1 MTQSCRAQVNLNG
14 QSLLR
19 KGRTSD
25 RHLIKVWISS
35 MATTITVSTSAEL
48 YKALAG
54 ATGGETILLASGDY
68 GNFSLGVKSGF
79 DITFPSTVKIAS
91 ASSDHPAVFTGI
103 ALNGAA
109 NLSIDNVVFDYT
121 AGGDNTQ
128 RDRPNQVNGCTNIS
142 ITNSTFD
149 GDTAHDAAETAN
161 GYGTGI
167 GLSVRGGEGI
177 TIQNNDFYAWHRG
190 AVFDSTTNLKVIG
203 NEVHDIRSDGMDYV
217 NVQNVLIEDNYLHDF
232 RASYASGDHRD
243 MIQFWTSGTKTP
255 STDITIRGNVLDI
268 GDGSYTQSIFMRN
281 EMVDS
286 GQAGKE
292 MYYQNVVIENNT
304 IYNGHLHGITVGET
318 NGLVISGNSV
328 LQSKDGSN
336 PADSDSALWTP
347 SIRVAT
353 NSSDVEIIG
362 NAVATITGYSDQ
374 SGWTV
379 KGNAFVQANN
389 PYAPGYYGDV
399 FIDSTLSSNDSL
411 HHFVA
416 LPGGMLDALNAG
428 SSTTQAATAATSG
441 AFYNIGEVD
450 GNGAARV
457 FDASIM
463 SSLLGSALKGATFQ
477 WTFGDGTKASGVTVA
492 HSFASGGD
500 YDVKLVVKLAN
511 GTSLNAAGG
520 IEIAGSKVVA
530 FDGSSHSFVA
540 YDSGTTQNLG
550 ALAKLD
556 GNELQLGASGTSY
569 KVGSKYLSA
578 LKNADDVTI
587 NFTLQADKIGSN
599 GELFRVHS
607 AFLASV
613 TSAGQLFFQT
623 TQSDGSVVKMTTKS
637 DIALNDGK
645 SHAVSIDL
653 DDGKL
658 QVSIDGHNVGE
669 IAAGNL
675 STSMT
680 DLVFGNPWG
689 KTNFVGDIS
698 AFSIDVDSGHYVSGT
713 SILVPDPV
721 AAPEESATSA
731 PVPPVEPAA
740 PVHHDLVAEAM
751 GEVDFKLDLASL
763 ASKTGTLLGNAAV
776 GDSSVALRGGDDYV
790 NLGRLKD
797 VEHSDQL
804 AFSVDFSRQPDSGG
818 DQRLVWNHM
827 KAGLSLTTD
836 GLLVQV
842 ATADQGLKGFTIK
855 GLGLDDTEKHTAAV
869 LIDATHDRLQVVLDD
884 KVVLDVSN
892 VDFDIVGAGGREWGW
907 TLGSAWNH
915 DFTGDVYAFSV
926 DTHFDF
932 IDTSG
937 SHQTLA

>member
-1 MTQSCRAQVNLNG
+1 MAKT
-14 QSLLR
+14 
-19 KGRTSD
+19 
-25 RHLIKVWISS
+25 IS
-35 MATTITVSTSAEL
+35 VSTSAEL

-54 ATGGETILLASGDY
+54 ATGGETILLASGNY
-68 GNFSLGVKSGF
+68 GGFSLGVKSGF
-79 DITFPSTVKIAS
+79 DITFPSTVKITS

-103 ALNGAA
+103 FLNGAS
-109 NLSIDNVVFDYT
+109 NLNIDNVVFDYT
-121 AGGDNTQ
+121 AGPGDTQ
-128 RDRPNQVNGCTNIS
+128 RDRPNQINSCANIS

-149 GDTAHDAAETAN
+149 GDNASGSTGAAN

-167 GLSVRGGEGI
+167 GLSVRWGSGI
-177 TIQNNDFYAWHRG
+177 TIENNDFSDWHRG
-190 AVFDSTTNLKVIG
+190 AVFDSTSNLTVIG
-203 NEVHDIRSDGMDYV
+203 NEIHDIRSDGMDFV
-217 NVQNVLIEDNYLHDF
+217 NVHKVLIEDNYLHDF
-232 RASYASGDHRD
+232 RASYSAGDHRD
-243 MIQFWTSGTKTP
+243 MIQFWTTGTKTP
-255 STDITIRGNVLDI
+255 STDIIIRSNMFDI

-281 EMVDS
+281 EMVDT

-328 LQSKDGSN
+328 LESKDQNN
-336 PADSDSALWTP
+336 PADSGSALWTP

-353 NSSDVEIIG
+353 NSTDVAITG

-379 KGNAFVQANN
+379 KGNAFVQASN

-399 FIDSTLSSNDSL
+399 FIDSTLSSNESV

-416 LPGGMLDALNAG
+416 LPDGMLSALNAG
-428 SSTTQAATAATSG
+428 SSTTQPATAVTSG
-441 AFYNIGEVD
+441 AFYNIEEVD

-477 WTFGDGTKASGVTVA
+477 WTFGDGTKASGMTVA
-492 HSFASGGD
+492 HSFAAGGD

-511 GTSLNAAGG
+511 GTNLNALGG
-520 IEIAGSKVVA
+520 VEIAGSKVLA
-530 FDGSSHSFVA
+530 FDGSSHRFVA
-540 YDSGTTQNLG
+540 YESGTAHDLG
-550 ALAKLD
+550 TLAKLD

-569 KVGSKYLSA
+569 KVGSQCLGA

-587 NFTLQADKIGSN
+587 NFTLQADKIGSG

-613 TSAGQLFFQT
+613 TSAGQLYFQT

-637 DIALNDGK
+637 AIALNDGK
-645 SHAVSIDL
+645 SHVVSIDL

-669 IAAGNL
+669 VASGNL
-675 STSMT
+675 VTSMT

-689 KTNFVGDIS
+689 KANFVGDIS

-713 SILVPDPV
+713 STLVPDPI
-721 AAPEESATSA
+721 AAPDEVAISA
-731 PVPPVEPAA
+731 PVPPVEAVEPAV

-763 ASKTGTLLGNAAV
+763 ASKTGTLLGNAAA
-776 GDSSVALRGGDDYV
+776 DDTSVALRGGNDFV

-797 VEHSDQL
+797 VEQSDQL

-836 GLLVQV
+836 GLWVQV
-842 ATADQGLKGFTIK
+842 ATADQGLKGFAIK

-907 TLGSAWNH
+907 TLGSAWSH

-932 IDTSG
+932 IDTSA
-937 SHQTLA
+937 SHTTLA

>member
-1 MTQSCRAQVNLNG
+1 
-14 QSLLR
+14 
-19 KGRTSD
+19 
-25 RHLIKVWISS
+25 
-35 MATTITVSTSAEL
+35 MATTITVSTTADL

-68 GNFSLGVKSGF
+68 GNLSLGARSGF
-79 DITFPSTVKIAS
+79 SVTFPSNVTIAS
-91 ASSDHPAVFTGI
+91 ADAGHPAVFTGI
-103 ALNGAA
+103 TLNGAS
-109 NLSIDNVVFDYT
+109 NLTIDDVVFDYT
-121 AGGDNTQ
+121 AASGATTK
-128 RDRPNQVNGCTNIS
+128 DRPNQITSCTNVTIS
-142 ITNSTFD
+142 NSLFD
-149 GDTAHDAAETAN
+149 GDNASGSTEASN
-161 GYGTGI
+161 GYGTGV
-167 GLSVRGGEGI
+167 GLSVRWGSGI
-177 TIQNNDFYAWHRG
+177 TIQNNEFSDWHRG
-190 AVFDSTTNLKVIG
+190 AVFDSTSDLKVIG
-203 NEVHDIRSDGMDYV
+203 NDVHDIRSDGMDYV
-217 NVQNVLIEDNYLHDF
+217 NVQKVLIENNYLHDF
-232 RASYASGDHRD
+232 RASYDAGDHRD
-243 MIQFWTSGTKTP
+243 MLQFWTSGTKTP
-255 STDITIRGNVLDI
+255 STDITIRGNVFDI

-281 EMVDS
+281 EMVDT
-286 GQAGKE
+286 GQAGTE
-292 MYYQNVVIENNT
+292 MYYKNVLIENNT

-318 NGLVISGNSV
+318 DGLVISGNSV
-328 LQSKDGSN
+328 LESKDQNN
-336 PADSDSALWTP
+336 PTNSDSPLWTP
-347 SIRVAT
+347 SIRVAA
-353 NSSDVEIIG
+353 NSTDVAITG

-399 FIDSTLSSNDSL
+399 FIDSTLSSSDSA

-416 LPGGMLDALNAG
+416 LPGSMLEALNAG
-428 SSTTQAATAATSG
+428 SALTQFATAAGSG
-441 AFYNIGEVD
+441 ALYNVAEVE
-450 GNGAARV
+450 GNGAARI
-457 FDASIM
+457 FDASVM
-463 SSLLGSALKGATFQ
+463 SSVLGSALKGATFQ
-477 WTFGDGTKASGVTVA
+477 WTFGDGTKASGMTVE
-492 HSFASGGD
+492 HSFAAGGD

-511 GTSLNAAGG
+511 GTSLNAAGD
-520 IEIAGSKVVA
+520 IEITGSKVLA
-530 FDGSSHSFVA
+530 FDASAHSFVA
-540 YDSGTTQNLG
+540 YDSGTTQDLG
-550 ALAKLD
+550 VLAKLD

-578 LKNADDVTI
+578 LKHADDVTI
-587 NFTLQADKIGSN
+587 NFTVQADKIGSN

-607 AFLASV
+607 AFLSSI
-613 TSAGQLFFQT
+613 TSTGQLYFQM
-623 TQSDGSVVKMTTKS
+623 TQSDGSTVKLVTKS

-675 STSMT
+675 ATSMT
-680 DLVFGNPWG
+680 DLVFGNPFG
-689 KTNFVGDIS
+689 KVNFVGDIS
-698 AFSIDVDSGHYVSGT
+698 AFSIDVDSGHYVAGT

-721 AAPEESATSA
+721 AAPEEAATSA
-731 PVPPVEPAA
+731 PVPAEQAVEPAA
-740 PVHHDLVAEAM
+740 PVHHDLVAEAL

-932 IDTSG
+932 IDTSA
-937 SHQTLA
+937 SHTPLA